1 MGLKSTRRILSIVF
15 SVILAF
21 SLFVSASCI
30 VSNLTVSNR
39 DFYEKQFSNDSIVNE
54 CNRQLDEKL
63 KTLAIKSNIPF
74 EVFESVKKQY
84 DTSQSLEQATSYLFD
99 ENDSTLNNEVRL
111 KYFYS
116 ICTEYLDANGYDY
129 STDAVYNAC
138 VEAAQ
143 IYSDTVG
150 IHNLEYLNND
160 ISARRISN
168 TQKISIFLLVSAICI
183 VLTLY
188 MYKKKTDG
196 MIYVS
201 SGIIGGGIAG
211 VISFLLQLVFKVG
224 ASYDFEPLVYSQ
236 TFAKMYKLYLV
247 YGISASA
254 VLTLIG
260 IAVIVVTVKIINRD
274 EFRKNTRFFK
284 VVDKL

>member
-30 VSNLTVSNR
+30 MSNLTVSNR
-39 DFYEKQFSNDSIVNE
+39 DFYEKQFANEKITSE
-54 CNRQLDEKL
+54 CNRQLDDKL
-63 KTLAIKSNIPF
+63 KTLAKKSNIPF

-84 DTSQSLEQATSYLFD
+84 NTSQSLEQAASYLFD

-111 KYFYS
+111 KYFYD

-160 ISARRISN
+160 ISARRTSN
-168 TQKISIFLLVSAICI
+168 TKKISIFLLASAICI

-188 MYKKKTDG
+188 MYKKKTEG

-211 VISFLLQLVFKVG
+211 VISFLLQLAFKVG
-224 ASYDFEPLVYSQ
+224 TSYDFEPLVYSNV
-236 TFAKMYKLYLV
+236 FGAMYKTYLV
-247 YGISASA
+247 DGALACA

-260 IAVIVVTVKIINRD
+260 FAVLVVTVKIIDRD

>member
-21 SLFVSASCI
+21 SLFVSVSCI
-30 VSNLTVSNR
+30 MSNLTVSNR
-39 DFYEKQFSNDSIVNE
+39 DFYEKQFANESITSE
-54 CNRQLDEKL
+54 CNRQLDNKL
-63 KTLAIKSNIPF
+63 KTLAKKSNIPF

-84 DTSQSLEQATSYLFD
+84 NTSQSLEQAASYLFD

-111 KYFYS
+111 KYFYD
-116 ICTEYLDANGYDY
+116 ICTEYLDANGYEY

-160 ISARRISN
+160 ISARRTSN
-168 TQKISIFLLVSAICI
+168 TKKISIFLLASAICI

-188 MYKKKTDG
+188 MYKKKTEG

-224 ASYDFEPLVYSQ
+224 TSYDFEPFVYSNAFG
-236 TFAKMYKLYLV
+236 TMYKTYLV
-247 YGISASA
+247 DGALACA

-260 IAVIVVTVKIINRD
+260 IAVLVVTVKIINRD

>member
-30 VSNLTVSNR
+30 MSNLTVSNR
-39 DFYEKQFSNDSIVNE
+39 DFYEKQFANESITSE
-54 CNRQLDEKL
+54 CNRQLDNKL
-63 KTLAIKSNIPF
+63 KTLAKKSNIPF

-84 DTSQSLEQATSYLFD
+84 NTSQSLEQAASYLFD

-111 KYFYS
+111 KYFYD
-116 ICTEYLDANGYDY
+116 ICTEYLDANGYEY

-168 TQKISIFLLVSAICI
+168 TKKISIFLLASAICI

-188 MYKKKTDG
+188 MYKKKTEG

-224 ASYDFEPLVYSQ
+224 VSYDFEPFVYSNAFG
-236 TFAKMYKLYLV
+236 TMYKTYLV
-247 YGISASA
+247 DGALACA
-254 VLTLIG
+254 VLALIG
-260 IAVIVVTVKIINRD
+260 IAVLVVTVKIIDRD

>member
-39 DFYEKQFSNDSIVNE
+39 SFYEKQFSNDSIVNE

-63 KTLAIKSNIPF
+63 KTLAVKSNIPF

-116 ICTEYLDANGYDY
+116 ICTEYLDSNGYEY

-138 VEAAQ
+138 AEAAQ

-160 ISARRISN
+160 ISARRTSN
-168 TQKISIFLLVSAICI
+168 TKKISIFLLVSAICI

-188 MYKKKTDG
+188 MYRKKTEG

-211 VISFLLQLVFKVG
+211 VISFLLQLVFRVG

-247 YGISASA
+247 YGVSASA
-254 VLTLIG
+254 LLTLIG
-260 IAVIVVTVKIINRD
+260 IAVLVVTVKIINRD

>member
-30 VSNLTVSNR
+30 MSNLTVSNR
-39 DFYEKQFSNDSIVNE
+39 DFYEKQFANESITSE
-54 CNRQLDEKL
+54 CNRQLDNKL
-63 KTLAIKSNIPF
+63 KTLAKKSNIPF

-84 DTSQSLEQATSYLFD
+84 NTSQSLEQAASYLFD

-111 KYFYS
+111 KYFYD
-116 ICTEYLDANGYDY
+116 ICTEYLDANGYEY

-160 ISARRISN
+160 ISARRTSN
-168 TQKISIFLLVSAICI
+168 TKKISIFLLASAICI

-188 MYKKKTDG
+188 MYKKKTEG

-224 ASYDFEPLVYSQ
+224 TSYDFEPFVYSNAFG
-236 TFAKMYKLYLV
+236 TMYKTYLV
-247 YGISASA
+247 DGALACA

-260 IAVIVVTVKIINRD
+260 IAVLVVTVKIIDRD

>member
-1 MGLKSTRRILSIVF
+1 MQF
-15 SVILAF
+15 
-21 SLFVSASCI
+21 
-30 VSNLTVSNR
+30 LTQ
-39 DFYEKQFSNDSIVNE
+39 Y
-54 CNRQLDEKL
+54 L
-63 KTLAIKSNIPF
+63 
-74 EVFESVKKQY
+74 KQY
-84 DTSQSLEQATSYLFD
+84 DTSQSLEQAASYLFD

-111 KYFYS
+111 KYFYD
-116 ICTEYLDANGYDY
+116 ICTEYLDANGYEY

-160 ISARRISN
+160 ISARRTSN
-168 TQKISIFLLVSAICI
+168 TKKISIFLLASAICI

-188 MYKKKTDG
+188 MYKKKTEG

-224 ASYDFEPLVYSQ
+224 TSYDFEPLVYSQ
-236 TFAKMYKLYLV
+236 TFAKMCKLYLV

-260 IAVIVVTVKIINRD
+260 IAVLVVTVKIINRD

>member
-1 MGLKSTRRILSIVF
+1 MGLKSTRRILSVVF
-15 SVILAF
+15 SVILAL
-21 SLFVSASCI
+21 SLCVCASCI
-30 VSNLTVSNR
+30 ASNFTISNR
-39 DFYEKQFSNDSIVNE
+39 EFYVKQLSNQRIADE
-54 CNRQLDEKL
+54 CNKQLDEKF
-63 KTLAIKSNIPF
+63 KTLAEKSNIPF

-84 DTSQSLEQATSYLFD
+84 DTSQSLAQAVSYLFD

-116 ICTEYLDANGYDY
+116 ICTEYLDANDY
-129 STDAVYNAC
+129 EYSPNAVYNAC

-150 IHNLEYLNND
+150 IHNLEYLNDD
-160 ISARRISN
+160 ISSSRAGN
-168 TQKISIFLLVSAICI
+168 TKKISIFLLVSVLSI

-211 VISFLLQLVFKVG
+211 IISFLLQIAFKVG
-224 ASYDFEPLVYSQ
+224 TSFDFEPILYSNA
-236 TFAKMYKLYLV
+236 FGKIYKAYLV
-247 YGISASA
+247 DGALVSGVI
-254 VLTLIG
+254 VLIG
-260 IAVIVVTVKIINRD
+260 IATLVVTLKIISRD

-284 VVDKL
+284 VVDRL